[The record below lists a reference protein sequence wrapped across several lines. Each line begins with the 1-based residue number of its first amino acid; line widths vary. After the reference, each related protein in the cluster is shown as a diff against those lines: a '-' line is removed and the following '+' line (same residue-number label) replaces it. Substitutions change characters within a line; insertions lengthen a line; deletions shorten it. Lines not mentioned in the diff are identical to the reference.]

1 MTVTSGETMLYIND
15 TRAQYDAL
23 KDELLPVVERV
34 MENSYFI
41 LGENVREF
49 EREFAAYCGTEYAV
63 GVANGTDA
71 IHLSCRVLGIGP
83 GDEVLTVTHTATFTA
98 LGISMTGATP
108 TFADIDP
115 QTANIDPGKIEAAI
129 TPRTKAIMPVHL
141 YGQMADMDPIIEI
154 GRKHGIRVIEDA
166 AQAHGATYRG
176 ARSGSIGL
184 LGAFSFYP
192 TKNLGAYGDG
202 GAITTN
208 DAGLAEALR
217 ELRNGGQ
224 RGRYYHARIGVC
236 SRLDELQ
243 AAILRV
249 KLPHLDSWDAARREN
264 AKRYDRLLAEAKL
277 PVVPVKVRDY
287 GDTAMH
293 LYVIKVGAEHR
304 DPLMA
309 HLKQHGVDPIVHY
322 PIPVHLQ
329 EAYSFLELG
338 PGSYPE
344 SEKLA
349 AEIITLPMYP
359 ELTDE
364 QAGTVVQALSLY
376 FVSSKL

>member
-1 MTVTSGETMLYIND
+1 MLYIND
-15 TRAQYDAL
+15 THAQYESL
-23 KDELLPVVERV
+23 KDELLRVTERV

-41 LGENVREF
+41 LGENVRAF
-49 EREFAAYCGTEYAV
+49 EEEWAAYCGTKHAV

-71 IHLSCRVLGIGP
+71 IHLACRVLGIGP
-83 GDEVLTVTHTATFTA
+83 GDEVIIPPHTATFTA

-115 QTANIDPGKIEAAI
+115 ATANIDPAKIEAAI

-141 YGQMADMDPIIEI
+141 YGQAADMAPILEI
-154 GRKHGIRVIEDA
+154 GSRHGIPVIEDA

-176 ARSGSIGL
+176 RKTGSMGL
-184 LGAFSFYP
+184 LSAFSFYP

-208 DAGLAEALR
+208 DDELAQALR

-224 RGRYYHARIGVC
+224 RERYRHVRVGVC

-249 KLPHLDSWDAARREN
+249 KLPHLDAWDAARREH
-264 AKRYDRLLAEAKL
+264 AKRYDRMIEVAGL
-277 PVVPVKVRDY
+277 PVEPVLVRGY

-293 LYVIKVGAEHR
+293 LYVIKVGEEHR
-304 DPLMA
+304 DPLMQ
-309 HLKQHGVDPIVHY
+309 HLEQNGIAPGVHY

-329 EAYSFLELG
+329 PAYSFLELG

-344 SEKLA
+344 SERIAK
-349 AEIITLPMYP
+349 EIITLPMYP
-359 ELTDE
+359 ELSEE
-364 QAGTVVQALSLY
+364 QAHTVVGAITSY
-376 FVSSKL
+376 FGKAE

>member
-1 MTVTSGETMLYIND
+1 MLYIND
-15 TRAQYDAL
+15 TRAQYEAL
-23 KDELLPVVERV
+23 RDKLLPVVERV
-34 MENSYFI
+34 MEHSYFV
-41 LGENVREF
+41 LGENVKEF
-49 EREFAAYCGTEYAV
+49 EREFAAYCGTRHAV

-71 IHLSCRVLGIGP
+71 LHLTCRVLGIGP
-83 GDEVLTVTHTATFTA
+83 GDEVLTSTHTATFTA

-115 QTANIDPGKIEAAI
+115 NTANIDPARIESAI

-141 YGQMADMDPIIEI
+141 YGQIADMDLIMEI
-154 GRKHGIRVIEDA
+154 GRKWGIPIIEDA
-166 AQAHGATYRG
+166 AQAHGATYKGRR
-176 ARSGSIGL
+176 AGSIGL

-208 DAGLAEALR
+208 DDDLAYALR

-224 RGRYYHARIGVC
+224 RSRYNHVRLGVC

-249 KLPHLDSWDAARREN
+249 KLPYLDGWNAARREN
-264 AKRYDRLLAEAKL
+264 AKRYDLMLSEANL
-277 PVVPVKVRDY
+277 PVEPIAIRDH

-293 LYVIKVGAEHR
+293 LYVIRVGAEHR

-309 HLKQHGVDPIVHY
+309 HLREQGVDPVVHY
-322 PIPVHLQ
+322 PVPVHLQ
-329 EAYSFLELG
+329 EAYSFLGLEA
-338 PGSYPE
+338 GSYPQA
-344 SEKLA
+344 EKMA
-349 AEIITLPMYP
+349 AQIVTLPMYP
-359 ELTDE
+359 ELSEE
-364 QAGTVVQALSLY
+364 QARTVVRALSCY
-376 FVSSKL
+376 FESAGGQGS